1 VTAVATVAAALVVG
15 PSAEAASASMTLVVS
30 ANQTFRP
37 VTYVA
42 TGSLYGLADATNPSD
57 SLAAAIKPNT
67 FVQMAAGG
75 RQQPTGDI
83 LVVAPKA
90 ARVGAKLVDRL
101 SDYYPGWPYQFSWS
115 TWPNFV
121 DAQVRSVNRTTV
133 PNLVAYEP
141 WNESDQT
148 WLSSNGTFENFW
160 TRTHR
165 QIRAIDPTTPIQ
177 GPSLSNNISG
187 MRTFLQ
193 NAVAT
198 NTVPDIISWH
208 ELAGAHLIQ
217 NDIQTVVGIQNSLGI
232 SPRPIAIEEYASPS
246 EVGIPGALVGYIAKF
261 ERFGVR
267 DAELAFWNQS
277 GTLGDLLTSRG
288 GSPNGAYWLYKW
300 YAEMSGNMVVTTPP
314 SQTSIDGAAALTSDG
329 RQLSVIFGGGTS
341 GSSAVQVNGISGA
354 LGATGRVRVKVERV
368 ASTGRTGASSGA
380 VTLSESEYSVSNG
393 SINVPVTT
401 TNTSAYRLLITST
414 GTSTTTRT
422 TTTTSTGTTP
432 GSGAGQ
438 LVTPAG

>member
-1 VTAVATVAAALVVG
+1 MTRRLRPPNTRRLTVGAVTAVATVAAALVVG

-115 TWPNFV
+115 TWPSFV

-148 WLSSNGTFENFW
+148 WLSSNGTFEDFW

-193 NAVAT
+193 NAVRPT
-198 NTVPDIISWH
+198 PPDIISWH
-208 ELAGAHLIQ
+208 ELRGH
-217 NDIQTVVGIQNSLGI
+217 I
-232 SPRPIAIEEYASPS
+232 SSR
-246 EVGIPGALVGYIAKF
+246 
-261 ERFGVR
+261 
-267 DAELAFWNQS
+267 
-277 GTLGDLLTSRG
+277 TTSRRSWASRTAWVSARADRHRG
-288 GSPNGAYWLYKW
+288 IRLPPRSGSPVPW
-300 YAEMSGNMVVTTPP
+300 SVH
-314 SQTSIDGAAALTSDG
+314 AA
-329 RQLSVIFGGGTS
+329 
-341 GSSAVQVNGISGA
+341 
-354 LGATGRVRVKVERV
+354 
-368 ASTGRTGASSGA
+368 
-380 VTLSESEYSVSNG
+380 
-393 SINVPVTT
+393 
-401 TNTSAYRLLITST
+401 
-414 GTSTTTRT
+414 
-422 TTTTSTGTTP
+422 
-432 GSGAGQ
+432 
-438 LVTPAG
+438 